1 MDKDSKFEIGD
12 DHFWSAVESAATSY
26 ISNISERTGAA
37 FRDLSGS
44 MRNVALG
51 LGERAILA
59 KLK

>member
-44 MRNVALG
+44 
-51 LGERAILA
+51 
-59 KLK
+59 